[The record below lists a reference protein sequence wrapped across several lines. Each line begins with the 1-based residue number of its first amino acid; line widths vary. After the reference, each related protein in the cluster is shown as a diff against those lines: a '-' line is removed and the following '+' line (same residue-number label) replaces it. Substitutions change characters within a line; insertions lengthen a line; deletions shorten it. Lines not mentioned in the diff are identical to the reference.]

1 MSKQSRRARSQILA
15 TLTGLAI
22 VATMGNAAMAD
33 DSKPPSNLAVGI
45 SGQKAPAQLKPA
57 QKMHGNLNSASGP
70 VSVYVQFK
78 GQGTFAATQSQK
90 AQDGTAKPVDKS
102 GLVKQL
108 RAGIEATAKAV
119 TGAASAKQIYITTNT
134 LPGVAI
140 IGDAAKVRALANRDD
155 VVKITPIVAKSY
167 QNKGTDIDTKALN
180 AWVQNHQ
187 TGAGATI
194 AVLDTGLDYTHADFG
209 GPGTTAAFA
218 AAKAMT
224 DLPPASANLY
234 DPAKFAGGYDL
245 VGDDYNAGSTDP
257 AARMPHPDGNPLDC
271 AGHGSHVAGTAAGFG
286 LKADGSTFTGDY
298 TKLTAAEV
306 NAMKIGPGSAPMA
319 KLVSLRVFG
328 CEGSS
333 DVVGL
338 ALDKV
343 LDPNGDGDFSD
354 RANVVNMSLGSDY
367 SPTDDPEND
376 IVNALTDLGVLSVV
390 ASGNAGDVYDI
401 GGSPGNAKSALTVAN
416 SVGSQAAVDRID
428 VLAPADKVGSVA
440 GQYSANF
447 NYSDPAVTPA
457 MLKGT
462 VQFASGTNNTG
473 CNPFTTAEAAV
484 FAGKWVMLSWD
495 DNDATRECGSAKRYG
510 NAEAAGAKGVVF
522 DSQRTVFEA
531 GIAGNATIP
540 GVQFNKAATD
550 SLTPA
555 AKAGTLQIQL
565 NPNYKG
571 AASAP
576 TGALDTLNS
585 SSSRGVHGSN
595 GIVKPDVAAPGTS
608 IGSVGVGS
616 GNGIAVMSGT
626 SMATPHVAGIA
637 ALLYAKGG
645 MTPYQVKST
654 IMNTANVDIMAGN
667 VAYGPNRVGSGRVN
681 ALDAVSDSVLAF
693 ASNDPSLTSV
703 NFGVVEVADQP
714 VTVTKKITV
723 QNRSNSVQ
731 TFDAS
736 YLPATE
742 MPGVAYSVSPVSIM
756 VPANSSAAQVSIT
769 MTVADPTKLAKSL
782 DPTMSATQLGGVP
795 RTYLA
800 DASGRVQLKSANS
813 PTLRVPVYA
822 APKPVSTM
830 TAGSKITFKPSE
842 TTANVTLTGRGV
854 LQGTGTQQFIS
865 IAAPFELGASSER
878 KADNPVATVTN
889 KSMDLQYVGAST
901 TVPAVVKAGGDVAKD
916 GMINFGISTWGDWPA
931 LLASSGISVEI
942 DTTGDGKADFE
953 TYTAVVDGLDGI
965 VVFTDELK
973 ADGTRETV
981 DQQFANGLPADA
993 KGNTIDTNT
1002 YDTNTVMLPVLASSL
1017 GLDLTKSAPISYK
1030 VVTYSSYSIDKSGQ
1044 NVPVDQTPAI
1054 AFNPVTPN
1062 LWFEGSAPDSLFVDA
1077 NATQLTVH
1085 RASKGTKAKA
1095 LFLHLHNATGQKAEV
1110 VATENGK
1117 LRFSDVPGTKFEADI
1132 NWMADNGL
1140 TTGYPDG
1147 TYRPYGTMNRDA
1159 MAAFL
1164 YRLAGSPAYSAP
1176 AKSPFT
1182 DINPNTQYY
1191 KEMSWMSSMKL
1202 SMGYDDGSY
1211 RPLSAVNRDAMAAFL
1226 KRFAG
1231 DYCMIPAAKDYE
1243 APATSEF
1250 KDVATN
1256 NEFYKEISW
1265 MGDTKISTGYP
1276 DGSYH
1281 PLEANTREAM
1291 AAFIHRLDTYE
1302 GANGGCHPT
1311 TP

>member
-15 TLTGLAI
+15 ILTGVTM

-33 DSKPPSNLAVGI
+33 DANPPSNLAAGI
-45 SGQKAPAQLKPA
+45 SGQKVPVQLKPV
-57 QKMHGNLNSASGP
+57 QKMGGSLSSASGP

-78 GQGTFAATQSQK
+78 GQGTFAATQPQQV
-90 AQDGTAKPVDKS
+90 QDGTKAPVDKS
-102 GLVKQL
+102 ELVKQL
-108 RAGIEATAKAV
+108 RAGIEAKAQSV
-119 TGAASAKQIYITTNT
+119 ASEASAEQIYTTTNT

-155 VVKITPIVAKSY
+155 VVKITPIVSKSY
-167 QNKGTDIDTKALN
+167 QNKGTDIDTKALD
-180 AWVQNHQ
+180 AWVQKHQ
-187 TGAGATI
+187 TGEGATI

-224 DLPPASANLY
+224 DLPPASAGLY
-234 DPAKFAGGYDL
+234 DTAKFAGGWDL
-245 VGDDYNAGSTDP
+245 VGDDYDAGSTDP
-257 AARMPHPDGNPLDC
+257 AKQKPRPDGNPLDC
-271 AGHGSHVAGTAAGFG
+271 GGHGSHVAGTAAGYG
-286 LKADGSTFTGDY
+286 LNADGSTFAGDY
-298 TKLTAAEV
+298 SSLTAAKV
-306 NAMKIGPGSAPMA
+306 NEMKIGPGSAPMA

-343 LDPNGDGDFSD
+343 LDPNNDGDFSD

-376 IVNALTDLGVLSVV
+376 IVDALTGLGVLSVV
-390 ASGNAGDVYDI
+390 ASGNAGDFYDI
-401 GGSPGNAKSALTVAN
+401 GGSPGNAKSSLTVAN

-428 VLAPADKVGSVA
+428 VLAPADKAGSVA
-440 GQYSANF
+440 GQYSSNF
-447 NYSDPAVTPA
+447 NYSDPSVTPA

-462 VQFASGTNNTG
+462 VQFAPDSNNTG
-473 CNPFTTAEAAV
+473 CTEFSTEEAAA

-495 DNDATRECGSAKRYG
+495 DNDATRKCGSADRFN
-510 NAEAAGAKGVVF
+510 NAEKAGAKGVVF
-522 DSQRTVFEA
+522 NSQRTVFEA

-565 NPNYKG
+565 NPAFKG
-571 AASAP
+571 AASAA
-576 TGALDTLNS
+576 TNALDTLNS

-637 ALLYAKGG
+637 ALLFATGK

-654 IMNTANVDIMAGN
+654 IMNTANVDIMTGN

-681 ALDAVSDSVLAF
+681 ALDAVSDNVLAY
-693 ASNDPSLTSV
+693 ATDDPTLTSV
-703 NFGVVEVADQP
+703 NFGVVEVADKA

-723 QNRSNSVQ
+723 QNRSNTPQ
-731 TFDAS
+731 TFAAS
-736 YLPATE
+736 YLPATQ
-742 MPGVAYSVSPVSIM
+742 MPGVVYSVSPASII
-756 VPANSSAAQVSIT
+756 VPANSSAAEVSVT

-782 DPTMSATQLGGVP
+782 DPTMSATQLGLP
-795 RTYLA
+795 RTFLA
-800 DASGRVQLKSANS
+800 DASGRVQLKSDSS

-822 APKPVSTM
+822 APKPVATM
-830 TAGSKITFKPSE
+830 TAGPKITFKPSE
-842 TTANVTLTGRGV
+842 NTTAATLSGRGIM
-854 LQGTGTQQFIS
+854 QGTGTEQYLS
-865 IAAPFELGASSER
+865 IVAPFELGASSER
-878 KADNPVATVTN
+878 KADNPVATITN
-889 KSMDLQYVGAST
+889 KSMDLQYVGASS
-901 TVPAVVKAGGDVAKD
+901 TVPAILKAGGDPAD
-916 GMINFGISTWGDWPA
+916 GMINFGVSTWGNWPA
-931 LLASSGISVEI
+931 LLAASGISVEI
-942 DTTGDGKADFE
+942 DTNGDGKSDFQ
-953 TYTAVVDGLDGI
+953 TYTTVAKGYDGI
-965 VVFTDELK
+965 LVVTDKLN
-973 ADGTRETV
+973 ADGTTETV
-981 DQQFANGLPADA
+981 DQEFANGLLGD
-993 KGNTIDTNT
+993 TDTNT
-1002 YDTNTVMLPVLASSL
+1002 YDTNTIMLPVLASAL
-1017 GLDLTKSAPISYK
+1017 GVDVTKPAPFTYQVITTSA
-1030 VVTYSSYSIDKSGQ
+1030 YSIDNTGK
-1044 NVPVDQTPAI
+1044 NVPVDTSPAVS
-1054 AFNPVTPN
+1054 FNPVTPD
-1062 LWFEGSAPDSLFVDA
+1062 LWFEGGAADSLFVDA
-1077 NATQLTVH
+1077 DATQLTVN
-1085 RASKGTKAKA
+1085 RASKDVKSQA
-1095 LFLHLHNATGQKAEV
+1095 LFLHLHNATDQKAEV
-1110 VATENGK
+1110 VPTENGQ

-1132 NWMADNGL
+1132 NWMADKGL

-1147 TYRPYGTMNRDA
+1147 TYRPYETMNRDA

-1176 AKSPFT
+1176 TKSPFT
-1182 DINPNTQYY
+1182 DINANTQYY
-1191 KEMSWMSSMKL
+1191 KEMSWMSSTGL

-1231 DYCMIPAAKDYE
+1231 DYCMIPAAKDYQ
-1243 APATSEF
+1243 APATSAF
-1250 KDVATN
+1250 TDVATN
-1256 NEFYKEISW
+1256 NQFYKEISW
-1265 MGDTKISTGYP
+1265 MGDTEISTGYP

-1281 PLEANTREAM
+1281 PVEANTREAM

-1302 GANGGCHPT
+1302 GANGGCNPLV
-1311 TP
+1311 P